1 MRLNCGIAQSE
12 KYTILYCIFTRRGIY
27 LYELFF
33 KKFNEKVSLNAE
45 EEEIIKSYLTPR
57 KLRRKQYLLRAGDV
71 CKGIAFC

>member
-1 MRLNCGIAQSE
+1 M
-12 KYTILYCIFTRRGIY
+12 
-27 LYELFF
+27 YELFF